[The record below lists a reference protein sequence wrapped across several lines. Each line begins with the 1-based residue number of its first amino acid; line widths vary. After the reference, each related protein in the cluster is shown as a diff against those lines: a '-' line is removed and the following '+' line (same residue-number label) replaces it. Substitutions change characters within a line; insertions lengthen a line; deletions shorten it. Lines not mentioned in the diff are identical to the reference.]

1 VPVKSAAAVAVAP
14 ATTSGATTVATAAED
29 KEDGASMENAQPTV
43 EVPSKPKYR

>member
-1 VPVKSAAAVAVAP
+1 VPVKSTAAAVAPAAP
-14 ATTSGATTVATAAED
+14 SGATTVATAAED